1 MNIWLAIFLFLHV
14 MGAIIAF
21 GPTFAFPIIG
31 AMGGKEPQH
40 ANFAT
45 RVTETIVE
53 QRVLP
58 LAIFQGITGVALI
71 VVTGINLLATRWLLL
86 GIVLYLIV
94 LGYNIFIGGPNVKKI
109 IELTSTPPPP
119 GATGPAARA
128 AGRGPEVPA
137 RRDVQRLDDRP
148 HRDPHG
154 GQALVLIGL
163 RRAATMTRRPPEECP
178 HPCPMSPS
186 ASPT

>member
-21 GPTFAFPIIG
+21 GPVFSFPIIG
-31 AMGGKEPQH
+31 RMGGAEPQH

-45 RVTETIVE
+45 RATEAIAQ

-71 VVTGINLLATRWLLL
+71 LVTGINLLATPWLLI

-94 LGYNIFIGGPNVKKI
+94 LGYNVFIGTPTVKKI
-109 IELTSTPPPP
+109 IEMTSTPPPP
-119 GATGPAARA
+119 GASGPPPELLAAIQK
-128 AGRGPEVPA
+128 
-137 RRDVQRLDDRP
+137 VQR
-148 HRDPHG
+148 G
-154 GQALVLIGL
+154 GMFSGLMIVLIVIL
-163 RRAATMTRRPPEECP
+163 MVAKPQF
-178 HPCPMSPS
+178 
-186 ASPT
+186 

>member
-1 MNIWLAIFLFLHV
+1 MNIWVAVFLFLHV

-21 GPTFAFPIIG
+21 GPTYAFPIIG

-71 VVTGINLLATRWLLL
+71 LVTGINLFATPWLLI
-86 GIVLYLIV
+86 GIVLYVIV
-94 LGYNIFIGGPNVKKI
+94 LGYNVLIGTPTVKKI
-109 IELTSTPPPP
+109 IEMTSTPPPP
-119 GATGPAARA
+119 GASGPPPELRA
-128 AGRGPEVPA
+128 AIQM
-137 RRDVQRLDDRP
+137 VQR
-148 HRDPHG
+148 G
-154 GQALVLIGL
+154 GMFSGLMVVLIVIL
-163 RRAATMTRRPPEECP
+163 MVVKPQF
-178 HPCPMSPS
+178 
-186 ASPT
+186 

>member
-1 MNIWLAIFLFLHV
+1 MDWRLVFLFLHV

-21 GPTFAFPIIG
+21 GPTFAFPIVG

-45 RVTETIVE
+45 RVTERIVE

-71 VVTGINLLATRWLLL
+71 LVTGMSVMANRWLLL

-94 LGYNIFIGGPNVKKI
+94 LGYNIFIGGPTVKKV

-119 GATGPAARA
+119 GASGPPPELLAAIRK
-128 AGRGPEVPA
+128 
-137 RRDVQRLDDRP
+137 VQR
-148 HRDPHG
+148 G
-154 GQALVLIGL
+154 GMFSGVMIVIIVILMVAK
-163 RRAATMTRRPPEECP
+163 
-178 HPCPMSPS
+178 PS
-186 ASPT
+186 F

>member
-14 MGAIIAF
+14 FGAIVAF
-21 GPTFAFPIIG
+21 GPVYAFPIIG

-45 RVTETIVE
+45 RVTETIAE

-71 VVTGINLLATRWLLL
+71 LVTGIDLLATRWLLI

-94 LGYNIFIGGPNVKKI
+94 LGYNVFIGTPTVKKV
-109 IELTSTPPPP
+109 IEMTSTPPPP
-119 GATGPAARA
+119 GASGPP
-128 AGRGPEVPA
+128 PELLA
-137 RRDVQRLDDRP
+137 LIRRIQL
-148 HRDPHG
+148 G
-154 GQALVLIGL
+154 GMFSALMIVLIVFL
-163 RRAATMTRRPPEECP
+163 MVVKPQF
-178 HPCPMSPS
+178 
-186 ASPT
+186 

>member
-1 MNIWLAIFLFLHV
+1 MSLAFAVFLFLHV

-21 GPTFAFPIIG
+21 GPTFSFPIIG

-71 VVTGINLLATRWLLL
+71 LVTGIDLLATRWLLV

-94 LGYNIFIGGPNVKKI
+94 LGYNVFIGTPTVKKV
-109 IELTSTPPPP
+109 IEMTSTGPPP
-119 GATGPAARA
+119 GASGPPPELLAAIRK
-128 AGRGPEVPA
+128 
-137 RRDVQRLDDRP
+137 VQR
-148 HRDPHG
+148 G
-154 GQALVLIGL
+154 GMFSGLMIVLIVIL
-163 RRAATMTRRPPEECP
+163 MVNK
-178 HPCPMSPS
+178 
-186 ASPT
+186 PTF